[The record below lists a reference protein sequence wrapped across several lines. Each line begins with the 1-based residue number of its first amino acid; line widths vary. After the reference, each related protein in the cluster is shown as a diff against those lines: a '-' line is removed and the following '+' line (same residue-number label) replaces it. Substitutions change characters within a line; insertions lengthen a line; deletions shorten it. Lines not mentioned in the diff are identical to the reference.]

1 MLRARTFL
9 TKEERQSIES
19 AIAEAELRTSGE
31 IRIHIETHCPSEP
44 RERALRT
51 FRLLGMRKTACRNA
65 VLIYVACNSRKV
77 AVIGDKGINDVVP
90 RGFWKDVVDLLTASF
105 SREEYAEGLRS
116 AVHLVGEKLS
126 KFFPYQSN
134 DVNELSDEISIE
146 DEEEEDTEESEQTEE
161 PITGDPS

>member
-44 RERALRT
+44 KERALRT
-51 FRLLGMRKTACRNA
+51 FRLLGMRKTAARNA
-65 VLIYVACNSRKV
+65 VLIYVASNSRKI

-90 RGFWKDVVDLLTASF
+90 FGFWKDVIALLTAAF
-105 SREEYAEGLRS
+105 SKGEYAEGLKS
-116 AVHLVGEKLS
+116 AVLLVGEKLS
-126 KFFPYQSN
+126 EFFPYQRD
-134 DVNELSDEISIE
+134 DVNELSDEISFE
-146 DEEEEDTEESEQTEE
+146 DEEDNEEAE
-161 PITGDPS
+161 